1 MLVGIAEAGETILA
15 PAISAAAGHVVGE
28 IVPGVAMG
36 AVILADRAPLAF
48 AQVGTPAAP
57 VGLFLAV
64 FLQALT
70 SIAHGHTALAVAA
83 TLRQLVDLVKL
94 DAAAAA
100 SLRELVDL
108 AVPTRTP
115 EDGRGATR

>member
-1 MLVGIAEAGETILA
+1 VTAADPAERELQELALALEADTPEPRPAFAEQLSKRVEAGFPRTGRAARARGGARRRLA
-15 PAISAAAGHVVGE
+15 
-28 IVPGVAMG
+28 
-36 AVILADRAPLAF
+36 
-48 AQVGTPAAP
+48 
-57 VGLFLAV
+57 GLRRPRRL
-64 FLQALT
+64 LP
-70 SIAHGHTALAVAA
+70 ALAVAA